1 MEKIALITAL
11 LAIAFQLILCIWVKI
26 GLSKLKPLKLSNL
39 ALIDLPE
46 ITVLVCFRNEE
57 NNLNKLILSLEN
69 QLYPIEKL
77 KLLFINDHSIDNS
90 VSIIQNYNGNL
101 NIELHHLENQFGK
114 KYAFSYGLKQVKT
127 EWLACTDA
135 DCEPVNTWIES
146 LYDFA
151 ITNDK
156 KLVAAPLVYNKSGLI
171 ASILNTELS
180 SLLSVTAASFGHQNA
195 LMCNGANLFINKSLY
210 ITSSIDSLSKN
221 NASGDDMFLLQNAK
235 LQSNST
241 LDFCFDS
248 KALVKT
254 EIVKSF
260 GEFINQ
266 RIRWASKWKTYQDK
280 SQFWAGPLVWI
291 SQLFWILLL
300 MFNLEFKVILLSFG
314 IKLLIDYVFL
324 QQMVVLMQF
333 ENIKTFKLHWIL
345 TSILHPFYVVIF
357 GVLSFIPKYK
367 WKDRICK

>member
-1 MEKIALITAL
+1 MEKIALTIAL
-11 LAIAFQLILCIWVKI
+11 LAIAFQLILSIWVKI
-26 GLSKLKPLKLSNL
+26 GLNKLKPLKLSNL

-69 QLYPIEKL
+69 QSYPIQKL

-90 VSIIQNYNGNL
+90 VSIIENYQGEIQ
-101 NIELHHLENQFGK
+101 IELHHLENQFGK

-146 LYDFA
+146 LYQFA
-151 ITNDK
+151 TTNNK
-156 KLVAAPLVYNKSGLI
+156 KLIAAPLVYNKSGLI
-171 ASILNTELS
+171 ASVLNTELS

-195 LMCNGANLFINKSLY
+195 LMCNGANLFIHKSLY
-210 ITSSIDSLSKN
+210 QITSIENLHQN

-235 LQSNST
+235 FQSNNA

-254 EIVKSF
+254 EMVKTTS
-260 GEFINQ
+260 EFINQ

-291 SQLFWILLL
+291 SQLAWVLLL
-300 MFNLEFKVILLSFG
+300 MFNFDAKLIFLSFG

-324 QQMVVLMQF
+324 QQMVALMQF
-333 ENIKTFKLHWIL
+333 ETIKTFKIHWLL

-357 GVLSFIPKYK
+357 GILSFIPKYK
-367 WKDRICK
+367 WKDRTFK